1 MRLVLSLGEP
11 ERSAG
16 AGHPPKGRAVAPD
29 GAEGLGRFQHQR
41 QTAAAIGG
49 LNDSPAAQIVV
60 FVAQHDDLPGR
71 QRPRWDWRACSA
83 HTGI

>member
-60 FVAQHDDLPGR
+60 FVTQHDDLSDGHLSSC
-71 QRPRWDWRACSA
+71 WRACAA